1 MRSWRLLLIITAF
14 VVSIVSCKKEKSNE
28 SGVTQPP
35 PAAGGPLPTD
45 TTPTGNTEVGIW
57 KFVNLS
63 GTMAN
68 TAEFSQAGV
77 AGKAVNSGSF
87 TSQNNGGTVTFNN
100 STMTANGIT
109 MAVNATT
116 TTQTYLGG
124 VLVDTRQTP
133 LNESLPPQD
142 ATSAYTKVGAD
153 SLHFADGGFLNA
165 LTGGLLPSTPT
176 GCKLKFEGN
185 LMKMTII
192 FDTVTTQDTLGV
204 QAKIRM
210 HAELLATLQ
219 KN

>member
-1 MRSWRLLLIITAF
+1 MRKYSHLLLFAAF
-14 VVSIVSCKKEKSNE
+14 MLAVVSCKKEKSNE
-28 SGVTQPP
+28 DGVRQPP
-35 PAAGGPLPTD
+35 PAVGGPLPGD
-45 TTPTGNTEVGIW
+45 TTPTGNTEVGNW

-116 TTQTYLGG
+116 TTNIYLNGL
-124 VLVDTRQTP
+124 LVDTRQTP
-133 LNESLPPQD
+133 LNESLPPQN
-142 ATSAYTKVGAD
+142 ATSAYTKVGTD

-192 FDTVTTQDTLGV
+192 FDTITTQDYQGIP
-204 QAKIRM
+204 AKLRV